1 MIKTKI
7 SVKIG
12 RENNS
17 SRTSL
22 MQEIYFCPV
31 FVFLKETPNF
41 TTYVISTVYFTLQSI
56 IKNFQTTRT
65 FVIGKL
71 KAPHL
76 LVASFGL
83 LKALSEI
90 LGSVSLPFQNLFI
103 YLFLLLFIFKYFCS
117 FCFLCLYF
125 ILTCFGGKWCKVIKQ
140 WKLTTKMHE
149 TEQRT
154 SYVKLTNK
162 LLYGSTFEDLI

>member
-1 MIKTKI
+1 MIKTTI

-31 FVFLKETPNF
+31 FVFLKEAPNF
-41 TTYVISTVYFTLQSI
+41 ATYVISTVYFTLQSI

-65 FVIGKL
+65 YVIGKL
-71 KAPHL
+71 KAPDL
-76 LVASFGL
+76 WVASFGL

-90 LGSVSLPFQNLFI
+90 LESVSLAFQNLFI
-103 YLFLLLFIFKYFCS
+103 YFFLLLFIVSIFVRFVFYVFTL
-117 FCFLCLYF
+117 FWLVFD
-125 ILTCFGGKWCKVIKQ
+125 GKWCKVIKQ
-140 WKLTTKMHE
+140 WILTTKMHE